1 MASPV
6 EAQFILCD
14 AAQADPSGK
23 MHMLGAGWSIT
34 HTPTPPH
41 ALAIM
46 LKIPWDRANQ
56 PIQVSAV
63 LEDGDGKPVTLG
75 QPPLPVRNDA
85 QVEVGRPPGVAAGSM
100 LPASFAVTV
109 PPLALRPG
117 RYEWRVTVAEQ
128 EFVASFQVLPQQQA
142 MSASH

>member
-1 MASPV
+1 MASPI

-23 MHMLGAGWSIT
+23 MHMLGAGWSVT

-56 PIQVSAV
+56 KIEVSAV
-63 LEDGDGKPVTLG
+63 LENGDGSVVTLG
-75 QPPLPVRNDA
+75 DPPLPVRQAA

-100 LPASFAVTV
+100 LPASFAVNV
-109 PPLALRPG
+109 PPLPLAPG
-117 RYEWRVTVAEQ
+117 RYEWRVRVAEE
-128 EFVASFQVLPQQQA
+128 EFAASFQVLPPQYTVP
-142 MSASH
+142 ASR